1 MIDRLRGIWGFAP
14 TPFVDGRIDPRA
26 LAACVEHQARGGVD
40 VLCACGAI
48 AEVDSLSHDEWRACA
63 EIVLA
68 HAGEIPTVVTI
79 PTWAD
84 PGAAAREAGGLGA
97 DALLVLPRSAEPGE
111 TKRVLASIA
120 AAAPGLPLVL
130 YHRPPLHLAVEDLEG
145 LCEIE
150 TLAGLKDG
158 HRDVRL
164 YRRLREA
171 VGNRLL
177 WLSAWEDV
185 ALAFWALGCDA
196 FAPAST
202 AYAPAYAQAWLEHL
216 EAGNVTEARHLLA
229 AHAYPMV
236 DLRLS
241 RPGIDVTAVKA
252 AMAEFG
258 LPSGEARPPASP
270 LSTEERELVRSLV
283 RTLDGLLE
291 EPAVASPGG
300 PGRDRP

>member
-1 MIDRLRGIWGFAP
+1 MIDRLRGIWGFPP
-14 TPFVDGRIDPRA
+14 TPFADGRVDLRA

-48 AEVDSLSHDEWRACA
+48 AEVDSLSFEEWRACI
-63 EIVLA
+63 EIVLS
-68 HAGEIPTVVTI
+68 HAGGLPTVVTV
-79 PTWAD
+79 PAWAD
-84 PGAAAREAGGLGA
+84 PGAAAAEAAGLGA
-97 DALLVLPRSAEPGE
+97 DALLVLPRSPGTAE
-111 TKRVLASIA
+111 TKQLLAALA

-130 YHRPPLHLAVEDLEG
+130 YHRPPLHLGVEDLET

-150 TLAGLKDG
+150 AFAGLKDG

-171 VGNRLL
+171 VGERLL

-185 ALAFWALGCDA
+185 ALAFWAVGCDA
-196 FAPAST
+196 FAR
-202 AYAPAYAQAWLEHL
+202 AWLDHL
-216 EAGNVTEARHLLA
+216 EAGDVAGARRLLA
-229 AHAYPMV
+229 AHAYLMV

-241 RPGIDVTAVKA
+241 RPGIEVTAVKA
-252 AMAEFG
+252 AMAELG

-270 LSTEERELVRSLV
+270 LSPQERERVRSLTE
-283 RTLDGLLE
+283 TLEALLE
-291 EPAVASPGG
+291 EPAVASSGA

>member
-1 MIDRLRGIWGFAP
+1 MTDRLRGIWGFPP
-14 TPFVDGRIDPRA
+14 TPFADGRVDLRA

-48 AEVDSLSHDEWRACA
+48 AEVDSLSPREWRSCI

-68 HAGEIPTVVTI
+68 HAGGLPTVVTI

-84 PGAAAREAGGLGA
+84 PGAAAAEAAELGA
-97 DALLVLPRSAEPGE
+97 DALLVLPRSAGTAE
-111 TKRVLASIA
+111 TKRLLASLA

-130 YHRPPLHLAVEDLEG
+130 YHRPPLHLAVDDLVA

-150 TLAGLKDG
+150 SFAGLKDG

-171 VGNRLL
+171 VGSRLL

-185 ALAFWALGCDA
+185 ALAFWAVGCDA

-202 AYAPAYAQAWLEHL
+202 AYAPAYARAWLDHL
-216 EAGNVTEARHLLA
+216 EAGDVAGARRLLA

-252 AMAEFG
+252 AMAELG

-270 LSTEERELVRSLV
+270 LSPQEREAVRDLVQ
-283 RTLDGLLE
+283 TLGGLLE
-291 EPAVASPGG
+291 ELSAAPSGAPSRA
-300 PGRDRP
+300 RQ

>member
-1 MIDRLRGIWGFAP
+1 MIGRLRGIWGFPP
-14 TPFVDGRIDPRA
+14 TPFVDGQIDPVS
-26 LAACVEHQARGGVD
+26 LSVCVEYQTRGGVD

-48 AEVDSLSHDEWRACA
+48 AEVDSLTHEEWRACA

-68 HAGEIPTVVTI
+68 QAGDIPTVVTI
-79 PTWAD
+79 PRWAD
-84 PGAAAREAGGLGA
+84 SDAAAREAAELGA
-97 DALLVLPRSAEPGE
+97 DALLVLPGSPEVAE
-111 TKRVLASIA
+111 TKRLLASLA

-130 YHRPPLHLAVEDLEG
+130 YHRPPLQLAAEDLEG

-150 TLAGLKDG
+150 AFAGLKDG

-171 VGNRLL
+171 GGTRLL
-177 WLSAWEDV
+177 CVSAWEDI
-185 ALAFWALGCDA
+185 AMSFWALGCDA

-202 AYAPAYAQAWLEHL
+202 AYAPAYARAWLDHL
-216 EAGNVTEARHLLA
+216 EAGNVAGARRLLA

-252 AMAEFG
+252 AMAELG

-270 LSTEERELVRSLV
+270 LTTKERALVRGLV
-283 RTLDGLLE
+283 RTLEGVLAEL
-291 EPAVASPGG
+291 AVASSGG
-300 PGRDRP
+300 PGRERL